1 MGERGPLPQPA
12 NLRVITGIPK
22 KATGGTLTDALRPKV
37 DIPDCPD
44 YLLPDAKAE
53 WHRITPELK
62 RLHIVSQIDMAAL
75 AMYCQTYAQWVG
87 AQRKLKEL
95 DIDGM
100 VDVTPNNFRQ
110 LSAWY
115 IVSTKAHEQMR
126 GMLAEFGLS
135 PLTRARIAPNV
146 CTNVDL
152 FEDFQA
158 AEPNAPEAEPKA
170 HGPDRF
176 FTKN

>member
-1 MGERGPLPQPA
+1 MGERGPLPQPTQF
-12 NLRVITGIPK
+12 RVITGIPAK
-22 KATGGTLTDALRPKV
+22 SSVSRLTDALRPKV
-37 DIPDCPD
+37 DVPDCPE

-53 WHRITPELK
+53 WQRITPELK

-100 VDVTPNNFRQ
+100 VDVTPNGFRQ

-152 FEDFQA
+152 FDQFQDS
-158 AEPNAPEAEPKA
+158 EQTKPEADTKN